1 MNRSNFKTINV
12 FKLLLMIMFAIVLL
26 KPVKASAEEM
36 NISVSGGTIEKGE
49 QVSVTVSM
57 SSAVDIGA
65 FDISMSYDASV
76 LEYVSC
82 SSQCG
87 GGSGSLRIV
96 YSPMSKSYSFTIT
109 FKGLKEGSSAV
120 SVSSINEVYDINEN
134 NLTGNTP
141 SSTVTVKGKA
151 TPTKAPTPT
160 ATATPKPTMTQA
172 PTNTATPTPK
182 ATESATVTPEPTA
195 TEEATPTPTNT
206 PTPTVGVEVSVNKLK
221 ADADGKVT
229 QVTEKLTVSEEITVN
244 VPDGFELTGVTVQ
257 GVAVEALKLNDGN
270 LILVQLSDDKLYVY
284 DSVNKTFD
292 EYKTIETVSR
302 HFRIGM
308 APEAEIPAGYSL
320 TSVKIGNVVY
330 PAYCISED
338 DEFVLVYAEGST
350 WYKYDTVEGSLQRYD
365 SSGEEIIVVTAT
377 PMPTSTPT
385 PTIQPTG
392 VTPVSTPASV
402 PTDNEGGSNTFTI
415 IKIVIMIIVFLLA
428 IIFMI
433 LYVRERN
440 RNNSYDDDGES
451 FYEESED
458 EYDNP
463 GFAFDGLDDSENA
476 DEFALIDDT
485 EDYSY
490 NYEDDEV

>member
-1 MNRSNFKTINV
+1 MNRSNFKTINA
-12 FKLLLMIMFAIVLL
+12 FKLLLMIMFAIVVL

-87 GGSGSLRIV
+87 GGNGSLRIV

-109 FKGLKEGSSAV
+109 FKGLKEGNSV
-120 SVSSINEVYDINEN
+120 VGVSSINEAYDINEN
-134 NLTGNTP
+134 NLSGNTP
-141 SSTVTVKGKA
+141 SSTVTVKGKV
-151 TPTKAPTPT
+151 TPTPT
-160 ATATPKPTMTQA
+160 QAPKPTSTPK

-244 VPDGFELTGVTVQ
+244 APDGFELTGVTVQ

-302 HFRIGM
+302 HFRIGL

-330 PAYCISED
+330 PAYCIAKD

-350 WYKYDTVEGSLQRYD
+350 WYKYDTVEGTLQRYD
-365 SSGEEIIVVTAT
+365 SLGEEIIVVTAT

-402 PTDNEGGSNTFTI
+402 PTDNEGDSSTFAI

-451 FYEESED
+451 FYEEPED
-458 EYDNP
+458 EYDNQ
-463 GFAFDGLDDSENA
+463 GFVFDGLDDSENE